1 MSIYAQLW
9 YYKFKNEKELPHMA
23 IEFYNVKKRKKVTIK
38 ASDIEKVTYDRELK
52 DGSKQTRYAFKA
64 VDDDGT
70 NLTKFCSK
78 VDYDN
83 L

>member
-1 MSIYAQLW
+1 
-9 YYKFKNEKELPHMA
+9 MA
-23 IEFYNVKKRKKVTIK
+23 IEFYNVKKKAKVQIDEGSIKKVEYKKT
-38 ASDIEKVTYDRELK
+38 T
-52 DGSKQTRYAFKA
+52 SKGEQIRYAFKA

-78 VDYDN
+78 VDYDK

>member
-1 MSIYAQLW
+1 
-9 YYKFKNEKELPHMA
+9 MA
-23 IEFYNVKKRKKVTIK
+23 IEFYNVKKKAKVKINEADIKKVEYKKET
-38 ASDIEKVTYDRELK
+38 
-52 DGSKQTRYAFKA
+52 SKGEQVRYAFRA

-78 VDYDN
+78 ADYDK

>member
-1 MSIYAQLW
+1 
-9 YYKFKNEKELPHMA
+9 MA
-23 IEFYNVKKRKKVTIK
+23 SIEFYNVKKKAKVKIDSKKIKKVTY
-38 ASDIEKVTYDRELK
+38 EKET
-52 DGSKQTRYAFKA
+52 SKGKSVRYAFKA

-78 VDYDN
+78 KDYDA

>member
-1 MSIYAQLW
+1 MQV
-9 YYKFKNEKELPHMA
+9 
-23 IEFYNVKKRKKVTIK
+23 EFYNVKKKAKVKIDSGNIKKVEYKRKT
-38 ASDIEKVTYDRELK
+38 
-52 DGSKQTRYAFKA
+52 SKGETVRYAFKA

-78 VDYDN
+78 ADYDK

>member
-1 MSIYAQLW
+1 V
-9 YYKFKNEKELPHMA
+9 A
-23 IEFYNVKKRKKVTIK
+23 IEFYNVKKKAKVKIDEGSIKKVEYKKTTAKGEQI
-38 ASDIEKVTYDRELK
+38 
-52 DGSKQTRYAFKA
+52 RYAFKA

-78 VDYDN
+78 ADYDK